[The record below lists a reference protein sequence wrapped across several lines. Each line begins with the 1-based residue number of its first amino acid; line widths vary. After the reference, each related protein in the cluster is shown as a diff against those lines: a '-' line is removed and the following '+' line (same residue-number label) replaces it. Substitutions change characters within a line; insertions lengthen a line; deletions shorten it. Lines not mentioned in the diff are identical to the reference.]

1 MLNFIRKNGE
11 RIILII
17 LGILVCLGLFG
28 CQPEPIDDIH
38 FEYDILR
45 QERFNPQ
52 ALIINNNDSKY
63 RTIYL
68 DTLQSNVY
76 TSIYAEANE
85 MPEHQRYNGE
95 NNIWATFH
103 TPSTYRNYNNARN
116 YSNVPY
122 VASTSVRFDYART
135 YNGQTTGYVP
145 KHLDLYTKQMVGPI
159 HKSAIKRKDTIPIYM
174 HVDFDGD
181 YEVRDTLFIVLAPR

>member
-1 MLNFIRKNGE
+1 MLNFIRKNSE

-17 LGILVCLGLFG
+17 LGTLVCLGLFS
-28 CQPEPIDDIH
+28 CQPEPLDDIH
-38 FEYDILR
+38 FEYDILS
-45 QERFNPQ
+45 QKRFNPQ
-52 ALIINNNDSKY
+52 ALIINNDNSKY

-103 TPSTYRNYNNARN
+103 TPATYNSPDSDGNL
-116 YSNVPY
+116 SNVPY

-145 KHLDLYTKQMVGPI
+145 KYLDLYTKQMVGPI
-159 HKSAIKRKDTIPIYM
+159 HKSAVKNRDTIPVYM
-174 HVDFDGD
+174 HVDFDGE
-181 YEVRDTLFIVLAPR
+181 YQVRDTLFIVLAPR

>member
-17 LGILVCLGLFG
+17 LGTLVCLGLFS
-28 CQPEPIDDIH
+28 CQPEPLDDIH

-52 ALIINNNDSKY
+52 ALIINNNNSKY

-103 TPSTYRNYNNARN
+103 TPSTYRNYNSARN

-135 YNGQTTGYVP
+135 YNGQATGYVP

>member
-181 YEVRDTLFIVLAPR
+181 YEVRDTLFVVLAPR

>member
-17 LGILVCLGLFG
+17 LGTLVCLGLFG

-68 DTLQSNVY
+68 ETLQSNVY

-135 YNGQTTGYVP
+135 YNGQTNGYVP
-145 KHLDLYTKQMVGPI
+145 KYLDLYTKQMVGPI

>member
-17 LGILVCLGLFG
+17 LGTLVCLGLFS
-28 CQPEPIDDIH
+28 CQPEPLDDIH

-52 ALIINNNDSKY
+52 ALIINNNNSKY

-103 TPSTYRNYNNARN
+103 TPSTYSSHDSGGNLGNA
-116 YSNVPY
+116 PY